1 MKHLRNTTALAV
13 ITAAVGGMLL
23 VPGTAHAAEQDFHI
37 TINTEGVRI
46 HVVRAQDMSP
56 VVHLRAKGSET
67 RVLTIKDFSYEASDS
82 SSTEGSFTS
91 TSGPVKLEKL
101 GVYSVDL
108 EYRGTEGEPL
118 VRKDAA
124 TLNYTPE
131 PVFDE
136 VTTSKAVSL
145 DSLGTTVET
154 VLRGLDPRDGKLT
167 PLGGAKV
174 SISAGGKST
183 TASTDSAGRLKA
195 PIAFTGTE
203 PSARIHMEHTNASG
217 LTGGS
222 DTDAPIDRQPVRI
235 DLDAASRKVSAPYG
249 NAVRINGSLKRVAAD
264 GTLKPVATAMKLTRT
279 ESKPVLFNSSPEGR
293 FSVSAKAPGDTTFK
307 VSTGIQSWLDQKAF
321 APVEVDITS
330 GVSYYG
336 QSGEYLGSGNI
347 PVVYFNLT
355 PSTRE
360 DPGTTPPARGPFEIQ
375 FSKTGST
382 WTTRKT
388 FTAEFGKSFNQ
399 TIAGENGYWRV
410 RYVGKDLGQSTSAPV
425 HVARTKTE
433 IPEFNAHPEPVK
445 SGGQLT
451 VVGKVRELGTTSTP
465 AHGNVD
471 FYFRATGTTT
481 WVRVGYTGTADDGTF
496 TRKFT
501 VRRSGDWKAVFSGDL
516 YTTRYLISESRVDTV
531 EVTG

>member
-1 MKHLRNTTALAV
+1 MKYLRHTTALAV
-13 ITAAVGGMLL
+13 TAAAVGGMLL
-23 VPGTAHAAEQDFHI
+23 APGTAYAADQQFDI
-37 TINTEGVRI
+37 TVTPERVRI
-46 HVVRAQDMSP
+46 DVVRATDMKP

-67 RVLTIKDFSYEASDS
+67 PVQTIKDFSYEPSES
-82 SSTEGSFTS
+82 SSGEGTFTADL
-91 TSGPVKLEKL
+91 VKLDKL
-101 GVYSVDL
+101 GVYSVDV

-154 VLRGLDPRDGKLT
+154 VLRGLDPRDGTLT

-183 TASTDSAGRLKA
+183 TVSTDSAGRLKA
-195 PIAFTGTE
+195 PVAFTGTE
-203 PSARIHMEHTNASG
+203 PSAQIHMEHTNASG
-217 LTGGS
+217 LTGWS

-235 DLDAASRKVSAPYG
+235 ELDAASRKVSAPYG

-279 ESKPVLFNSSPEGR
+279 ASKPVLFNSSPEGR
-293 FSVSAKAPGDTTFK
+293 FSVSAKAPDDTTFK

-321 APVEVDITS
+321 APVEVDITA

-336 QSGEYLGSGNI
+336 RSGEWLANGNT
-347 PVVYFNLT
+347 PMVWFDLT
-355 PSTRE
+355 PSAVNV
-360 DPGTTPPARGPFEIQ
+360 DPGKTPPAAGPFEIQ
-375 FSKTGST
+375 FSRTGST
-382 WTTRKT
+382 WTTHKT
-388 FTAEFGKSFNQ
+388 FTAEFGKPFRQSLP
-399 TIAGENGYWRV
+399 GERGYWRV
-410 RYVGKDLGQSTSAPV
+410 RYVGKDLGQSASVPV
-425 HVARTKTE
+425 HVSRAKTE

-445 SGGQLT
+445 RGGQLT
-451 VVGKVRELGTTSTP
+451 VVGKVRELGTSTP
-465 AHGNVD
+465 AQGRVD
-471 FYFRATGTTT
+471 LYFRPKGSTQ
-481 WVRVGYTGTADDGTF
+481 WVRAGYMSTAADGTF

-501 VRRSGDWKAVFSGDL
+501 VRLSGDWKAVFSGD
-516 YTTRYLISESRVDTV
+516 TSIDSESRVDSV